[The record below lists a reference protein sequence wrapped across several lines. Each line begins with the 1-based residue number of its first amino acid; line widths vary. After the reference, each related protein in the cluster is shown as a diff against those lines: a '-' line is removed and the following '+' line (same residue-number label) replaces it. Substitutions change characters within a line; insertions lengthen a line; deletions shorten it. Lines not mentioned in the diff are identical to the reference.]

1 MRKIFE
7 EVSTKIF
14 GKFFTFRPTAVF
26 FLPVATNLIFV
37 LIFINFH
44 SYSISQ
50 CSFPFYVCLTHESE
64 NIKDLCVM
72 VLAFPPNIILPNSI
86 PGGIMSY
93 GDL

>member
-37 LIFINFH
+37 SDLCFNFH
-44 SYSISQ
+44 Q
-50 CSFPFYVCLTHESE
+50 FSFLLHKSMLFSFLCL
-64 NIKDLCVM
+64 
-72 VLAFPPNIILPNSI
+72 FNS
-86 PGGIMSY
+86 
-93 GDL
+93 